1 MEFSELGWLVGTKIL
16 WLIGLSI
23 TLSYSGFEKSF
34 CLSRD
39 MLGSANQQ
47 YIRQVHMNQS
57 RMDKIL
63 QEASDPNTSS
73 ERLAQI
79 VENTGDMLVT
89 KVVACHPNI
98 NIDTIELLGDHLE
111 ELLTNSA
118 FAIASGT
125 YTERIERL
133 FAQQSSSIPQIRI
146 TETSEWFEWI
156 LDHPE
161 PAVRQAIAQ
170 NPYLPERTYASV
182 LTGSDDASKLGLV
195 LNATIPAKVMKIL
208 ALDDSVKI
216 RKLAI
221 SRLELLQADLSELG
235 PTARKQ
241 TKQTKR
247 TSQEKSGSGEGDR
260 LHPMIFAIV
269 LLLLLGVIGLIM
281 VAFQPPQTTAS
292 RSKRG
297 TTVTTPP
304 VSEDSSKSVY
314 ENALSIAAKATL
326 EGQLIQSAD
335 DVRKVQGLWTKAIAE
350 LNTIQPQ
357 SPYYAKAQAK
367 TDEYKTKK
375 GLIGLKKIKD
385 TNKVK
390 DAKK

>member
-1 MEFSELGWLVGTKIL
+1 
-16 WLIGLSI
+16 
-23 TLSYSGFEKSF
+23 
-34 CLSRD
+34 
-39 MLGSANQQ
+39 
-47 YIRQVHMNQS
+47 MNQS

-79 VENTGDMLVT
+79 VENTGDILVT

-118 FAIASGT
+118 FAISSGT

-133 FAQQSSSIPQIRI
+133 FAQQSSRISQIRI

-161 PAVRQAIAQ
+161 PGVRQAIAQ

-208 ALDDSVKI
+208 ALDNSVKI

-221 SRLELLQADLSELG
+221 SRLELLQADLSELS

-241 TKQTKR
+241 TKR
-247 TSQEKSGSGEGDR
+247 TSQKKSRSGEGDR
-260 LHPMIFAIV
+260 THPMIFVIIA
-269 LLLLLGVIGLIM
+269 LLILLAGMGMMM
-281 VAFQPPQTTAS
+281 VAFQAPQTTAS
-292 RSKRG
+292 RSKKG
-297 TTVTTPP
+297 PTVTTPL

-314 ENALSIAAKATL
+314 ENALSIGAKATL
-326 EGQLIQSAD
+326 EGQLVQSAE

-357 SPYYAKAQAK
+357 SSHYAKAQAK

-375 GLIGLKKIKD
+375 GLIGLKKIKSAE
-385 TNKVK
+385 K
-390 DAKK
+390 

>member
-1 MEFSELGWLVGTKIL
+1 
-16 WLIGLSI
+16 
-23 TLSYSGFEKSF
+23 
-34 CLSRD
+34 
-39 MLGSANQQ
+39 
-47 YIRQVHMNQS
+47 MNQS

-79 VENTGDMLVT
+79 VENTGDILVT

-118 FAIASGT
+118 FAISSGT

-133 FAQQSSSIPQIRI
+133 FAQQSSRISQIRI

-161 PAVRQAIAQ
+161 PGVRQAIAQ

-195 LNATIPAKVMKIL
+195 LNATIPAKVMKVL
-208 ALDDSVKI
+208 ALDNSVKI
-216 RKLAI
+216 QKLAI
-221 SRLELLQADLSELG
+221 SRLELLQADLSELS

-241 TKQTKR
+241 TKR
-247 TSQEKSGSGEGDR
+247 TSQKKSGLGEGDR
-260 LHPMIFAIV
+260 IHPMIFAIIA
-269 LLLLLGVIGLIM
+269 LLILLAGMGMM

-297 TTVTTPP
+297 PTVTTPL

-314 ENALSIAAKATL
+314 EKALSIAAKATL

-357 SPYYAKAQAK
+357 SSYYAKAQAK
-367 TDEYKTKK
+367 TDEYRTKK
-375 GLIGLKKIKD
+375 GLIGLKKIKSAE
-385 TNKVK
+385 K
-390 DAKK
+390 